1 MDKNLI
7 KSIFKIGIIVLF
19 IFDANFSQ
27 KKINFSGVSDSNSKE
42 GKKMKKTESEWKRA
56 LTPEEYYILREKG
69 TERAFTGKYDKH
81 FEAGVYACAGC
92 GTDLFESGTKYDSGC
107 GWPSFFE
114 QLSPDSIKTEVD
126 NSLGMTRIEIM
137 CAKCDAHLGHV
148 FDDGP
153 QPSGKRYCVNSL
165 SINYEEFE

>member
-1 MDKNLI
+1 M
-7 KSIFKIGIIVLF
+7 
-19 IFDANFSQ
+19 
-27 KKINFSGVSDSNSKE
+27 KKII
-42 GKKMKKTESEWKRA
+42 KTDEEWKKL
-56 LTPEEYYILREKG
+56 LTEKEYYITRKKG
-69 TERAFTGKYDKH
+69 TEPPFSGNT
-81 FEAGVYACAGC
+81 FEIINGGIFKCKC
-92 GTDLFESGTKYDSGC
+92 CENELFNSSTKYESGC

>member
-1 MDKNLI
+1 MNKII
-7 KSIFKIGIIVLF
+7 KSDL
-19 IFDANFSQ
+19 
-27 KKINFSGVSDSNSKE
+27 
-42 GKKMKKTESEWKRA
+42 EWKEI
-56 LTPEEYYILREKG
+56 LSEEEYYVTRQKG
-69 TERAFTGKYDKH
+69 TEPAFSGKAFDISKD
-81 FEAGVYACAGC
+81 GVFKCKCC
-92 GTDLFESGTKYDSGC
+92 GARLFERTSKYESGC

-153 QPSGKRYCVNSL
+153 QPTGKRYCVNSI
-165 SINYEEFE
+165 SINYKEFE

>member
-1 MDKNLI
+1 MNDNNVN
-7 KSIFKIGIIVLF
+7 IIIQLLKAIINRLPSSCKCKCCENELF
-19 IFDANFSQ
+19 
-27 KKINFSGVSDSNSKE
+27 NS
-42 GKKMKKTESEWKRA
+42 S
-56 LTPEEYYILREKG
+56 
-69 TERAFTGKYDKH
+69 
-81 FEAGVYACAGC
+81 
-92 GTDLFESGTKYDSGC
+92 TKYESGC

-114 QLSPDSIKTEVD
+114 QLSPDSIKTEID
-126 NSLGMTRIEIM
+126 NSHGMTRIEIM